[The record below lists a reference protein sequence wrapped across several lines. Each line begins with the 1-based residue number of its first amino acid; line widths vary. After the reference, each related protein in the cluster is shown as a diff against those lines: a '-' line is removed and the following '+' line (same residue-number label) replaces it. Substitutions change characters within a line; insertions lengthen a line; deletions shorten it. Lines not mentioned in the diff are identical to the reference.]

1 MYNGYH
7 DWKML
12 VQVNDL
18 DVDKWLDKRIHSKIS
33 NQSKTL
39 LKASIKKAKHMQME
53 QQIAKTKKEDHSTY
67 CSCTQALRTNI
78 AMRQNALQ
86 TVQIKRAHY
95 SHHYIIQVYIENKRI
110 MFDEYD
116 DSHNIFTNCKDN
128 IMMSL

>member
-1 MYNGYH
+1 MYNEYH

-18 DVDKWLDKRIHSKIS
+18 DVEKWLDKRIHCKIS

-39 LKASIKKAKHMQME
+39 LKATIKNAKHMQME
-53 QQIAKTKKEDHSTY
+53 QQITKTKKENHSTH
-67 CSCTQALRTNI
+67 CSCKQASRTNI

-95 SHHYIIQVYIENKRI
+95 SHNYIIQVYIKNERV

-116 DSHNIFTNCKDN
+116 DSHNILTNCKAN